1 MAKQSAGVLLFRMKR
16 EQLEVF
22 LVHPGGPFWIKKDA
36 GAWSIPK
43 GEIETG
49 EEALQVAIREFK
61 EETGQEIEGSF
72 SELQPVKQKAGKII
86 KAWAV
91 EGDIDETTIVS
102 NTFEIEWPPRSGKKK
117 IFPEVDKAQWFSLTE
132 ASEKINPG
140 QLPLIEE
147 LQQIIRNKK
156 KKS

>member
-22 LVHPGGPFWIKKDA
+22 LVHPGGPFWIKKDT

-49 EEALQVAIREFK
+49 EEALQVAKREFK

-117 IFPEVDKAQWFSLTE
+117 IFPEVDKAQWFSLTA

>member
-1 MAKQSAGVLLFRMKR
+1 MAKQSAGILLFRMKR

-91 EGDIDETTIVS
+91 EGDIDENTIVS
-102 NTFEIEWPPRSGKKK
+102 NTFEIEWPPGSGKKK

>member
-1 MAKQSAGVLLFRMKR
+1 MKR

-49 EEALQVAIREFK
+49 EEALQVAKREFK

-91 EGDIDETTIVS
+91 EGDIDENTIVS
-102 NTFEIEWPPRSGKKK
+102 NTFEIEWPPGSGKKK

>member
-1 MAKQSAGVLLFRMKR
+1 
-16 EQLEVF
+16 
-22 LVHPGGPFWIKKDA
+22 
-36 GAWSIPK
+36 
-43 GEIETG
+43 
-49 EEALQVAIREFK
+49 VAIREFK

>member
-91 EGDIDETTIVS
+91 EGDIDENTIVS
-102 NTFEIEWPPRSGKKK
+102 NTFEIEWPPGSGKKK

-147 LQQIIRNKK
+147 LQQIIRNKN

>member
-49 EEALQVAIREFK
+49 EEALQVAKREFK

-91 EGDIDETTIVS
+91 EGDIDENTIVS
-102 NTFEIEWPPRSGKKK
+102 NTFEIEWPPGSGKKK

>member
-16 EQLEVF
+16 EELEVF
-22 LVHPGGPFWIKKDA
+22 LVHPGGPFWIKKDT

-91 EGDIDETTIVS
+91 EGDIDENTIVS
-102 NTFEIEWPPRSGKKK
+102 NTFEIEWPPGSGKKK

>member
-1 MAKQSAGVLLFRMKR
+1 MKR

>member
-1 MAKQSAGVLLFRMKR
+1 MAKQSAGVLLFRKKR

-49 EEALQVAIREFK
+49 EEALQVAKREFK

-91 EGDIDETTIVS
+91 EGDIDENTIVS
-102 NTFEIEWPPRSGKKK
+102 NTFEIEWPPGSGKKK